1 MEYINLQLGLNT
13 LCHHMNTQIFGQPDK
28 SGNDFLSLGIGDI
41 TEKLTVQLDC
51 IHIEI
56 LQQRQGG
63 IADPEVVE

>member
-1 MEYINLQLGLNT
+1 
-13 LCHHMNTQIFGQPDK
+13 MNTQVFGQPDK

-63 IADPEVVE
+63 IADPEAVE